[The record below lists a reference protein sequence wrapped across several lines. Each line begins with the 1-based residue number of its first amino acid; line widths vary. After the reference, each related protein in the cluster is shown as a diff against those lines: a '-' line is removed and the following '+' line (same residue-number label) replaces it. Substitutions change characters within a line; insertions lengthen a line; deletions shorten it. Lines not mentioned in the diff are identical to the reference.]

1 MKRNDEVNQTQFI
14 PNCNDVFDVV
24 SYCALELQQIA
35 F

>member
-14 PNCNDVFDVV
+14 PNCNNVFDVV
-24 SYCALELQQIA
+24 SYVVLELQQIA